1 MTYEI
6 LGLFVITL
14 AAGDKYSLHN
24 RENLPQP
31 IQMQLPAK
39 EEVFSQYF
47 PLFFKSTSN
56 LKDFEKKINLIAY
69 IFPKL

>member
-14 AAGDKYSLHN
+14 AAGDRYSLYN

-39 EEVFSQYF
+39 EEVFSHNF

-56 LKDFEKKINLIAY
+56 LEDFENKINLIAY